1 MTKPLNILIVEDSP
15 ADAKLLVAELRT
27 AGFEPTWKRIQT
39 EPDFLAGIQKLP
51 DIILSDYSMPEFDGL
66 RAAELLKAS
75 GLDIPFILISGTVG
89 EDVAVDAMKHGA
101 TDYLLKDRLGRLG
114 SAVER
119 ALREAQMRTER
130 KQAEAA
136 LRASEAELRALAE
149 SIPQMVWAAR
159 PDGWASYCNQQWM
172 DYTGLTLEESLG
184 HGWAKPFHPD
194 DRQRAWDAWQQ
205 ATREGGL
212 YSIECRLRRADGVY
226 RWWLMRGVPQR
237 DATDRILKWFGTCTD
252 IQDMKEVQDVAK
264 HEQQLTSAVIESIPG
279 AFFMLD
285 KNGRF
290 VRWNAYERDE
300 IIGKP
305 EALITGTDAL
315 ETIHPDDRELISAKM
330 VNVLEHGAHETVE
343 TRVLLKGGPA
353 CRWFLMTGR
362 QMVVDGSPFLLG
374 IGIDVTERKQKDEEL
389 QKLRTAVEQSANA
402 IVITDRMGTI
412 EYVNPAFEQI
422 TGYSRAEAVGQNPS
436 FLKSGGK
443 DVEFYR
449 NLWKMIA
456 SGKIWCGEFHNKRK
470 DGSLY
475 WESATI
481 SPVQNDKGEILHF
494 IAIKEDITGRKLME
508 SRLADALLRAE
519 AGAAAKS
526 QFLSIMSHELLTPLN
541 GVLGFA
547 ELLSITPLN
556 DEQMGFA
563 RTISQSGN
571 HLLQVVNDILDFSS
585 IEKGHV
591 PLESSGIAIA
601 DLVESSVVPSRITAA
616 EKGLKLLCEMDPGLP
631 VQLTGDERRIR
642 QILINL
648 IGNAVKFTA
657 AGSVIVRVAP
667 SSVAGRPALD
677 ISVEDTGP
685 GIHAETIALLFNP
698 FVQEDMTLHRPFEG
712 TGLGLAISQRLA
724 EAMGG
729 LITVRSVFGQ
739 GSTFTLRLPLEAP
752 LGTGSPPASGKP
764 LPTAVGSAQT
774 GGTPA
779 PREDRPVLVVEDD
792 ASNSDLAEKMLNVLG
807 FRAEFA
813 FDGAQALQAYAPG
826 KYAAILMDMQ
836 MPVMD
841 GLAATR
847 KIREI
852 EAPVGSHVPIIALTA
867 NVMPG
872 DRERCLAAG
881 MDDFLSK
888 PFNKAGLA
896 SKMECVDPT
905 VK

>member
-1 MTKPLNILIVEDSP
+1 MKKPLNILIVEDNP
-15 ADAKLLVAELRT
+15 ADAKLLVAELRA
-27 AGFEPTWKRIQT
+27 AGFEPTWKCIQT
-39 EPDFLAGIQKLP
+39 EPEFLAGIQKLP

-66 RAAELLKAS
+66 RAAELLRAS

-89 EDVAVDAMKHGA
+89 EDVAVEAMRHGA

-119 ALREAQMRTER
+119 ALGEAQVHTER

-136 LRASEAELRALAE
+136 LRASEAEFRALAE
-149 SIPQMVWAAR
+149 SIPQMVWATL
-159 PDGWASYCNQQWM
+159 PDGWACYCNQQWM
-172 DYTGLTLEESLG
+172 DYTGLTLEESLA
-184 HGWAKPFHPD
+184 HGWSKPFHPD
-194 DRQRAWDAWQQ
+194 DLQRAWDAWQQ
-205 ATREGGL
+205 ATKEGGV
-212 YSIECRLRRADGVY
+212 YSIECRLRRVDGVY
-226 RWWLMRGVPQR
+226 RWWLIRGVPQR
-237 DATDRILKWFGTCTD
+237 DATEKIVKWFGTCTD
-252 IQDMKEVQDVAK
+252 IHDMKEVQDVAK
-264 HEQQLTSAVIESIPG
+264 HEQQLTLAVIESIPG

-285 KNGRF
+285 KNGRL

-305 EALITGTDAL
+305 DALIAGTDAL

-330 VNVLEHGAHETVE
+330 VNVLKHGAHETVE
-343 TRVLLKGGPA
+343 ARVLLRGGPA
-353 CRWFLMTGR
+353 SRWFLMTGR

-374 IGIDVTERKQKDEEL
+374 IGIDVTERK
-389 QKLRTAVEQSANA
+389 
-402 IVITDRMGTI
+402 
-412 EYVNPAFEQI
+412 
-422 TGYSRAEAVGQNPS
+422 
-436 FLKSGGK
+436 
-443 DVEFYR
+443 
-449 NLWKMIA
+449 
-456 SGKIWCGEFHNKRK
+456 
-470 DGSLY
+470 
-475 WESATI
+475 
-481 SPVQNDKGEILHF
+481 
-494 IAIKEDITGRKLME
+494 LME
-508 SRLADALLRAE
+508 VRLADALVRAE
-519 AGAAAKS
+519 AGAATKS
-526 QFLSIMSHELLTPLN
+526 QFLSIMSHELRTPLN

-563 RTISQSGN
+563 RTISQSGH
-571 HLLQVVNDILDFSS
+571 HLLQIVNDILDFSS
-585 IEKGHV
+585 IEKGYI
-591 PLESSGIAIA
+591 PLESSRIAIA
-601 DLVESSVVPSRITAA
+601 DLIETSVVPSRITAA
-616 EKGLKLLCEMDPGLP
+616 EKGLKFLCEMAPGLP
-631 VQLTGDERRIR
+631 EQLTGDERRIR

-657 AGSVIVRVAP
+657 NGSVIVRVIP
-667 SSVAGRPALD
+667 SSVAGQPALD

-685 GIHAETIALLFNP
+685 GIHAEMIALLFDP

-729 LITVRSVFGQ
+729 IITVRSIYGQ

-752 LGTGSPPASGKP
+752 VGTGSPPASGMP
-764 LPTAVGSAQT
+764 LPAAVGSAQT
-774 GGTPA
+774 DRTPA

-792 ASNSDLAEKMLNVLG
+792 ASNSDLAGKMLNVLG

-813 FDGAQALQAYAPG
+813 FDGAQALQGYAPE

-852 EAPVGSHVPIIALTA
+852 EAPAGSHVPIIALTA

-888 PFNKAGLA
+888 PFSKAGLA
-896 SKMECVDPT
+896 SKLECVDRT